1 MKKIVITAIVAF
13 TVGTLSI
20 LTTSDCKECAP
31 ALNKS
36 ANVAI
41 NDQSF
46 LATAD

>member
-20 LTTSDCKECAP
+20 LTTSDCNQCVP
-31 ALNKS
+31 ASNKS
-36 ANVAI
+36 LTIAV
-41 NDQSF
+41 NDHSI